1 MWHIRQREGGGIL
14 LHVRARRCNNEGR
27 DWNNEDSGRPQTRTT
42 GERIFLVKKKEKV
55 AISERLL
62 LRQFYP
68 TFVFLPRLPFF
79 YPAFRFFYPASRFF
93 TPPFGFFTPPS
104 VFLPRPPF
112 FLPRPPFFY
121 PALRF
126 FTPPGLLGLC
136 VRTMISQLENVSL
149 VMGEDSDFDAPLFV
163 VLSIP
168 CILASSTR

>member
-1 MWHIRQREGGGIL
+1 M
-14 LHVRARRCNNEGR
+14 
-27 DWNNEDSGRPQTRTT
+27 
-42 GERIFLVKKKEKV
+42 KKKEKV

-68 TFVFLPRLPFF
+68 TFVFLPRPPFF
-79 YPAFRFFYPASRFF
+79 YPALR
-93 TPPFGFFTPPS
+93 FFTPPS
-104 VFLPRPPF
+104 V

-136 VRTMISQLENVSL
+136 VRTMISQLKNVSL

>member
-1 MWHIRQREGGGIL
+1 MDIF
-14 LHVRARRCNNEGR
+14 
-27 DWNNEDSGRPQTRTT
+27 
-42 GERIFLVKKKEKV
+42 GEKKKKRWL
-55 AISERLL
+55 ISERLL

-68 TFVFLPRLPFF
+68 TFVFLPRL
-79 YPAFRFFYPASRFF
+79 
-93 TPPFGFFTPPS
+93 
-104 VFLPRPPF
+104 
-112 FLPRPPFFY
+112 PFFY

>member
-1 MWHIRQREGGGIL
+1 MHTCYAYVCV
-14 LHVRARRCNNEGR
+14 HFDTAARGK
-27 DWNNEDSGRPQTRTT
+27 SP
-42 GERIFLVKKKEKV
+42 FLPPFPF
-55 AISERLL
+55 
-62 LRQFYP
+62 FYP
-68 TFVFLPRLPFF
+68 TFVFLPRL
-79 YPAFRFFYPASRFF
+79 
-93 TPPFGFFTPPS
+93 
-104 VFLPRPPF
+104 
-112 FLPRPPFFY
+112 PFFY

>member
-1 MWHIRQREGGGIL
+1 M
-14 LHVRARRCNNEGR
+14 VRARTRSNINLAGR
-27 DWNNEDSGRPQTRTT
+27 ADRLAAAARGKSP
-42 GERIFLVKKKEKV
+42 FLPPFPF
-55 AISERLL
+55 
-62 LRQFYP
+62 FYP
-68 TFVFLPRLPFF
+68 TFVFLPRPPFF
-79 YPAFRFFYPASRFF
+79 YPALRFFS
-93 TPPFGFFTPPS
+93 PPS
-104 VFLPRPPF
+104 LFFPR
-112 FLPRPPFFY
+112 LPFFY